1 VNLVDVVIVLAAI
14 AYGVAG
20 FRNGFVVGL
29 FSLTGFVLGA
39 LVGAQIAEPI
49 GRGLA
54 NGIAEVPVA
63 VGVLLLCAF
72 LGQLAG
78 LWLGALVRRQITW
91 HPARHVDP
99 GLGAVLGVVGALF
112 VAWMVAVPLASAPYP
127 SVAREVRQS
136 SIVHAVDGAM
146 PSPLREVGD
155 GVRRFVDRSDFPEV
169 LGALGST
176 HIVTVAPPDTGLAA
190 TPVVRRV
197 KPSVVKVYS
206 DAPSCDRESE
216 GSGFVYAPGRV
227 MTNAHVVAG
236 GRSVRVVT
244 NAGTWRARV
253 VVYDPH
259 RDVAVLAV
267 PGLTARSLAF
277 AAATA
282 KTGQDA
288 VVLGY
293 PKDGPFD
300 AEAARVRGQQQIRG
314 DDIYGNSGDIRR
326 VYAVRALVRSGNSG
340 GPLIDTSGRVLGV
353 VFASAIDSADTGF
366 VLTAAEV
373 SPDARAGRTATA
385 TVGTES
391 CT

>member
-1 VNLVDVVIVLAAI
+1 VNLVDVVIVVAAI

-29 FSLTGFVLGA
+29 FSLAGFVLGA

-49 GRGLA
+49 GQGLA
-54 NGIAEVPVA
+54 NGMAEVPVA
-63 VGVLLLCAF
+63 VAVLLGCAF
-72 LGQLAG
+72 LGQIAG
-78 LWLGALVRRQITW
+78 VWLGALVRRQITW
-91 HPARHVDP
+91 HPARHVDQ
-99 GLGAVLGVVGALF
+99 GLGAVLGVLGALF
-112 VAWMVAVPLASAPYP
+112 VAWMIAVPLASAPYP
-127 SVAREVRQS
+127 TVARAVRQS
-136 SIVHAVDGAM
+136 NIVHAVDGAM
-146 PSPLREVGD
+146 PSPLRKVGD

-169 LGALGST
+169 LGALGSSR
-176 HIVTVAPPDTGLAA
+176 IVNVAPPDSGLAA

-197 KPSVVKVYS
+197 QPSVVKIYS
-206 DAPSCDRESE
+206 DARSCGRESE

-236 GRSVRVVT
+236 GRTVRVVS
-244 NAGTWRARV
+244 NAGTMSARV
-253 VVYDPH
+253 VVYDPR

-267 PGLTARSLAF
+267 PGLSAQPLSF
-277 AAATA
+277 APGTA

-300 AEAARVRGQQQIRG
+300 AESARVRSQQQIRG
-314 DDIYGNSGDIRR
+314 DDIYGNTGDVRE
-326 VYAVRALVRSGNSG
+326 VYAVRSFVRSGNSG

-353 VFASAIDSADTGF
+353 VFAAAIDSADTGF

-373 SPDARAGRTATA
+373 SPDAKAGRTATA
-385 TVGTES
+385 TVSTES

>member
-1 VNLVDVVIVLAAI
+1 MNLVDVVIVLAAV

-39 LVGAQIAEPI
+39 LIGAQIAQPI

-54 NGIAEVPVA
+54 NGIAEVPLA
-63 VGVLLLCAF
+63 VGILLLCAF

-78 LWLGALVRRQITW
+78 VWLGALVRRQITW
-91 HPARHVDP
+91 HPARHVDQ
-99 GLGAVLGVVGALF
+99 GFGALLGVLGALF

-146 PSPLREVGD
+146 PSPLRKVGD

-169 LGALGST
+169 LGALGAT
-176 HIVTVAPPDTGLAA
+176 HIVDVAPPDTGLAA

-197 KPSVVKVYS
+197 RPSVVKVYS
-206 DAPSCDRESE
+206 DAPSCGRESE

-253 VVYDPH
+253 VVYDPR

-267 PGLTARSLAF
+267 PGFTARSLTF
-277 AAATA
+277 APGSAR
-282 KTGQDA
+282 TGQNA

-300 AEAARVRGQQQIRG
+300 AEPARVRSQQQIRG
-314 DDIYGNSGDIRR
+314 GDIYGNSGDIRQA
-326 VYAVRALVRSGNSG
+326 YAVRSLVRSGNSG

-373 SPDARAGRTATA
+373 SPDAKAGRTATA

>member
-1 VNLVDVVIVLAAI
+1 VNLVDVVIVLAAV

-39 LVGAQIAEPI
+39 LLGAQIAQPI

-78 LWLGALVRRQITW
+78 VWLGALVRRQITW
-91 HPARHVDP
+91 HPAGHIDQ
-99 GLGAVLGVVGALF
+99 GLGAMLGVLGALF

-146 PSPLREVGD
+146 PSPLRKVGD

-169 LGALGST
+169 LGALGAT
-176 HIVTVAPPDTGLAA
+176 HIVHVAPPDTGLAA

-197 KPSVVKVYS
+197 RPSVVKVYS
-206 DAPSCDRESE
+206 DAPSCGRESE

-253 VVYDPH
+253 IVYDPR

-277 AAATA
+277 APGTA
-282 KTGQDA
+282 KTGQNA

-293 PKDGPFD
+293 PQDGPFD
-300 AEAARVRGQQQIRG
+300 AEPARVRSQQRIRG
-314 DDIYGNSGDIRR
+314 ADIYGNSGDTRQ
-326 VYAVRALVRSGNSG
+326 VYAVRSLVRSGNSG

-373 SPDARAGRTATA
+373 SPDAKAGRSATA

>member
-1 VNLVDVVIVLAAI
+1 MNLVDVVIVLAAV

-29 FSLTGFVLGA
+29 FSLTGFILGA
-39 LVGAQIAEPI
+39 LVGAHIAEPI

-54 NGIAEVPVA
+54 NGMAEVPVA
-63 VGVLLLCAF
+63 VIVLLLCAF
-72 LGQLAG
+72 LGQLLG
-78 LWLGALVRRQITW
+78 VWLGALVRRQITW
-91 HPARHVDP
+91 HPARHVDE
-99 GLGAVLGVVGALF
+99 GLGAMLGVLGALF
-112 VAWMVAVPLASAPYP
+112 VAWMIAVPLASAPYP
-127 SVAREVRQS
+127 AVAREVRQS
-136 SIVHAVDGAM
+136 NIVHAVDGVM
-146 PSPLREVGD
+146 PSPLRQVGD

-176 HIVTVAPPDTGLAA
+176 HIVDVAPPNTGLAD

-197 KPSVVKVYS
+197 RPSVVKIYS
-206 DAPSCDRESE
+206 VAPSCGRESE
-216 GSGFVYAPGRV
+216 GSGFVFAPGRV

-236 GRSVRVVT
+236 GRTFHVVS
-244 NAGTWRARV
+244 NAGTLSARV

-267 PGLTARSLAF
+267 PGLSARSLTF
-277 AAATA
+277 AAGTA

-288 VVLGY
+288 IVLGY

-300 AEAARVRGQQQIRG
+300 AESARVRSQQQIRG
-314 DDIYGNSGDIRR
+314 DDIYGNSGDVRE
-326 VYAVRALVRSGNSG
+326 VYAVRSLVRSGNSG
-340 GPLIDTSGRVLGV
+340 GPLIDASGRVLGV

-366 VLTAAEV
+366 ALTAPEV
-373 SPDARAGRTATA
+373 APDVKAGRTATA
-385 TVGTES
+385 AVGTQS

>member
-1 VNLVDVVIVLAAI
+1 VNLVDLVIVVAAI

-39 LVGAQIAEPI
+39 LIGAQIAQPI

-78 LWLGALVRRQITW
+78 VWLGALVRRQITW
-91 HPARHVDP
+91 HPARHVDQ
-99 GLGAVLGVVGALF
+99 GFGAALGVLGALF

-146 PSPLREVGD
+146 PNPLRKVGD

-176 HIVTVAPPDTGLAA
+176 HIVEVAPPDTGLAA
-190 TPVVRRV
+190 TPVVRRTQ
-197 KPSVVKVYS
+197 PSVVKVYS
-206 DAPSCDRESE
+206 DAPSCERESE
-216 GSGFVYAPGRV
+216 GSGFVYAPGLV

-244 NAGTWRARV
+244 NAGPWRARV
-253 VVYDPH
+253 VVYDPR

-267 PGLTARSLAF
+267 PDLTARALTF
-277 AAATA
+277 APGTA
-282 KTGQDA
+282 KTGQNA

-300 AEAARVRGQQQIRG
+300 AEPARVRSQQQIRG
-314 DDIYGNSGDIRR
+314 GDIYGNSGDARQ
-326 VYAVRALVRSGNSG
+326 VYAVRSLVRSGNSG

-373 SPDARAGRTATA
+373 SPDAKAGRTATA

>member
-1 VNLVDVVIVLAAI
+1 V
-14 AYGVAG
+14 
-20 FRNGFVVGL
+20 
-29 FSLTGFVLGA
+29 
-39 LVGAQIAEPI
+39 
-49 GRGLA
+49 
-54 NGIAEVPVA
+54 
-63 VGVLLLCAF
+63 
-72 LGQLAG
+72 
-78 LWLGALVRRQITW
+78 WLGALVRRQITW
-91 HPARHVDP
+91 HPARHVDQ
-99 GLGAVLGVVGALF
+99 GFGAALGVLGALF

-146 PSPLREVGD
+146 PNPLRKVGD

-176 HIVTVAPPDTGLAA
+176 HIVEVAPPDTGLAA
-190 TPVVRRV
+190 TPVVRRTQ
-197 KPSVVKVYS
+197 PSVVKVYS

-216 GSGFVYAPGRV
+216 GSGFVYAPGLV

-244 NAGTWRARV
+244 NAGPWRARV
-253 VVYDPH
+253 VVYDPR

-267 PGLTARSLAF
+267 PDLTARALTF
-277 AAATA
+277 APGTA
-282 KTGQDA
+282 KTGQNA

-300 AEAARVRGQQQIRG
+300 AEPARVRSQQQIRG
-314 DDIYGNSGDIRR
+314 GDIYGNSGDARQ
-326 VYAVRALVRSGNSG
+326 VYAVRSLVRSGNSG

-373 SPDARAGRTATA
+373 SPDAKAGRTATA

>member
-1 VNLVDVVIVLAAI
+1 VNLVDLVIVVAAI

-39 LVGAQIAEPI
+39 LIGAQIAQPI

-54 NGIAEVPVA
+54 TGIAEVPVA

-78 LWLGALVRRQITW
+78 VWLGALVRRQITW
-91 HPARHVDP
+91 HPARHVDQ
-99 GLGAVLGVVGALF
+99 GFGAALGVLGALF

-146 PSPLREVGD
+146 PNPLRKVGD

-176 HIVTVAPPDTGLAA
+176 HIVEVAPPDTGLAA
-190 TPVVRRV
+190 TPVVRRTQ
-197 KPSVVKVYS
+197 PSVVKVYS
-206 DAPSCDRESE
+206 DAPSCERESE
-216 GSGFVYAPGRV
+216 GSGFVYAPGLV

-244 NAGTWRARV
+244 NAGPWRARV
-253 VVYDPH
+253 VVYDPR

-267 PGLTARSLAF
+267 PDLTARALTF
-277 AAATA
+277 APGTA
-282 KTGQDA
+282 KTGQNA

-300 AEAARVRGQQQIRG
+300 AEPARVRSQQQIRG
-314 DDIYGNSGDIRR
+314 GDIYGNSGDARQ
-326 VYAVRALVRSGNSG
+326 VYAVRSLVRSGNSG

-373 SPDARAGRTATA
+373 SPDAKAGRTATA